1 MSKSVTGTPK
11 NIRPSLRRQAGR
23 WVRLSPLGRD
33 LVIILILKL
42 AALAL
47 LWWIFFS
54 QPTATHMRVEP
65 SRVEARLLS
74 PASSQEHPSAIR

>member
-1 MSKSVTGTPK
+1 MSKSAPGAPK
-11 NIRPSLRRQAGR
+11 SLRPPPRRQGGR
-23 WVRLSPLGRD
+23 WLRLSPLGRD
-33 LVIILILKL
+33 LVVILILKF

-74 PASSQEHPSAIR
+74 PASSQDYPRAVR

>member
-1 MSKSVTGTPK
+1 
-11 NIRPSLRRQAGR
+11 
-23 WVRLSPLGRD
+23 
-33 LVIILILKL
+33 LVVILILKL

-54 QPTATHMRVEP
+54 HPTATHMNVES

-74 PASSQEHPSAIR
+74 PASSQE

>member
-1 MSKSVTGTPK
+1 MSKSVTGAP
-11 NIRPSLRRQAGR
+11 NGLRPPPRRQGGR
-23 WVRLSPLGRD
+23 RLSPLGRD
-33 LVIILILKL
+33 LVVILILKF

-47 LWWIFFS
+47 LWWAFFS

-74 PASSQEHPSAIR
+74 PASPPEHPSAIR

>member
-1 MSKSVTGTPK
+1 MSKSVTGAP
-11 NIRPSLRRQAGR
+11 NGLRPLPRRQGG
-23 WVRLSPLGRD
+23 RLSALGRD
-33 LVIILILKL
+33 LVVILILKF

-54 QPTATHMRVEP
+54 QPTATHMRVEL

>member
-1 MSKSVTGTPK
+1 MSKSVTGAPK
-11 NIRPSLRRQAGR
+11 SLRPPPRWQSGR
-23 WVRLSPLGRD
+23 RLSPLGRD
-33 LVIILILKL
+33 LVIILILKF

-74 PASSQEHPSAIR
+74 PTSSQEHPRAIR